1 MLAILSLTAPLFL
14 LVALGYALARF
25 GGWHGPVADALAR
38 FVFAVAVPA
47 LLFQLM
53 SDFSKLPRVD
63 PWLVAAYFGG
73 TFAVY
78 GAAMIVARAA
88 FAHDGAAAAVFGM
101 GGVFANTV
109 LLGIPLTQATLGD
122 RAIPAISMVIV
133 FHSLVMWTLV
143 TVTVEWVRHRGP
155 TLASLWRTARGVALN
170 PIVASILAGTAFGFT
185 GFALPAVVDRT
196 IALLSDAAA
205 PLSLIALGMS
215 LFAFGVREG
224 WRESLAMSAIKLA
237 VVPAVVYG
245 LARALALPPVETQAI
260 TVLAALPVGANVYLM
275 ARAFGALE
283 GPVSSSIVLT
293 TALSALTTPL
303 VIALS
308 GATG

>member
-1 MLAILSLTAPLFL
+1 MSSILALTAPLFV

-25 GGWHGPVADALAR
+25 GGWQGAVSDALAR

-53 SDFSKLPRVD
+53 SDFSRLPRVD
-63 PWLVAAYFGG
+63 PWLLAAYFGG
-73 TFAVY
+73 TFVVY
-78 GAAMIVARAA
+78 GLAMLLGRAA
-88 FAHDGAAAAVFGM
+88 FAQDGATAAVFGM
-101 GGVFANTV
+101 GSVFGNTV
-109 LLGIPLTQATLGD
+109 LLGIPLAQVTLGE
-122 RAIPAISMVIV
+122 RAIPAISMIIV

-143 TVTVEWVRHRGP
+143 TLSVEWARHRTP
-155 TLASLWRTARGVALN
+155 TLGGLWRIVRGVAMN
-170 PIVASILAGTAFGFT
+170 PIIASILVGTAFGFS
-185 GFALPAVVDRT
+185 GLALPELVDRT
-196 IALLSDAAA
+196 IALLADAAA

-215 LFAFGVREG
+215 LAAFGVRVG
-224 WRESLAMSAIKLA
+224 WRESLAMSAIKLVIAPLA
-237 VVPAVVYG
+237 VYA
-245 LARALALPPVETQAI
+245 LARALSLSTVETQAI

-275 ARAFGALE
+275 ARAFGTLT

-293 TALSALTTPL
+293 TALSALTTPV